1 MSELVSLLFILTPM
15 KCLVVTPEKTA
26 LDMEATSVV
35 LPLYD
40 GEFGVMAGHTPM
52 IARLGAGELRVKSP
66 QGNAVSYYVEGGFVE
81 VLDDM
86 VALLTMH
93 AQSAVELDIAVSEQQ
108 LADTLKRLAST
119 PELAQLREERL
130 ISRRA
135 RLRVAKKGR

>member
-1 MSELVSLLFILTPM
+1 M

-26 LDMEATSVV
+26 LNIEAASVV

-52 IARLGAGELRVKSP
+52 IARIGAGELRVKPP
-66 QGNAVSYYVEGGFVE
+66 QGNTVSYYVEGGFVE
-81 VLDDM
+81 VLGDT
-86 VALLTMH
+86 VALLTMR
-93 AQSAVELDIAVSEQQ
+93 ALPAAELDVAHAEQQ
-108 LADTLKRLAST
+108 LADALKRPSNT

-135 RLRVAKKGR
+135 RLRAAKKAH